1 MEERDKDSKSRRS
14 ATQALELVA
23 KVTAGIIGLIY
34 LCGFIVV
41 SMRLSEYGALSSAL
55 LRGQYLVAGVFSLGP
70 FFLTAFFAALFEME
84 FKKFPFGVLPS
95 AGWPRVWGVCRA
107 LGRSVWGLLSVYIVL
122 GAFVA
127 AVVSI
132 FVPTF
137 KGLLWTHWRT
147 ILWLMLQSG
156 MVILMS
162 SKTWEVALQLG
173 TGEMQ
178 GALPKVFLLILRVGF
193 CLILFL
199 GYLSYFTF
207 RVYSQIPFWAG
218 GGKAQTIAFLLK
230 VDSKAEVS
238 PVSPDKATQDRS
250 IPYKLILETDTS
262 YIVLSENPKE
272 KAVKVNR
279 DAVAGFVVLE

>member
-1 MEERDKDSKSRRS
+1 
-14 ATQALELVA
+14 
-23 KVTAGIIGLIY
+23 
-34 LCGFIVV
+34 
-41 SMRLSEYGALSSAL
+41 
-55 LRGQYLVAGVFSLGP
+55 
-70 FFLTAFFAALFEME
+70 
-84 FKKFPFGVLPS
+84 
-95 AGWPRVWGVCRA
+95 
-107 LGRSVWGLLSVYIVL
+107 
-122 GAFVA
+122 
-127 AVVSI
+127 
-132 FVPTF
+132 
-137 KGLLWTHWRT
+137 
-147 ILWLMLQSG
+147 
-156 MVILMS
+156 
-162 SKTWEVALQLG
+162 
-173 TGEMQ
+173 MQ

-272 KAVKVNR
+272 KAIKVNR